1 MMNKDLYRAQFAQL
15 QPRLV
20 GARLPWLQRTR
31 AVAFERFAE
40 LGFPTLRDEDW
51 KYTSVATLEKRVFE
65 FVPESLNGVGA
76 DQVDE
81 LALATSHL
89 LVFVNG
95 RHAPELS
102 RPGPLPRGAEVG
114 SL

>member
-15 QPRLV
+15 APRLA

-51 KYTSVATLEKRVFE
+51 KYTSVATLEARF
-65 FVPESLNGVGA
+65 
-76 DQVDE
+76 QVR
-81 LALATSHL
+81 ARI
-89 LVFVNG
+89 VQ
-95 RHAPELS
+95 R
-102 RPGPLPRGAEVG
+102 RPRGSG
-114 SL
+114 R